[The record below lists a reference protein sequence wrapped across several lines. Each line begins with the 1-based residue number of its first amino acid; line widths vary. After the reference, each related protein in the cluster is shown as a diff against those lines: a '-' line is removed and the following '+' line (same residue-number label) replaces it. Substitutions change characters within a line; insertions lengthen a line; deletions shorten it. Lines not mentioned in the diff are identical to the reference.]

1 MLLIAV
7 QFQQLLPHGERRPV
21 SRTAFRVCPQQ
32 AEVLEAEGLK
42 AREFPWAA
50 GHPTPHPIPA
60 ARLQQTGK
68 SSGGSVR
75 RGLAGADGRK
85 PGLYVRLGIAVFQAV
100 QTDIPFPTGGKDSGV
115 LDPGAGFYPIPH
127 PPQLAEEGLVG
138 VGLPDG
144 LVHVLTDQ
152 VPHGGLTLRLDAA
165 HYARLTETART
176 AGLKIEPMLRQLI
189 MGVNLRPRPPD
200 TYAALLREL
209 NAIGNNVNQLAY
221 QANARGAAT
230 QDEIREAARLVRQA
244 VRLVRDTL

>member
-100 QTDIPFPTGGKDSGV
+100 QTDIPFPTGGKDSFASAGMGGDRDSKHGAYWSNLLWMYFWAPSMV
-115 LDPGAGFYPIPH
+115 LYFLLPSYSIRS
-127 PPQLAEEGLVG
+127 LGLRV
-138 VGLPDG
+138 
-144 LVHVLTDQ
+144 
-152 VPHGGLTLRLDAA
+152 
-165 HYARLTETART
+165 
-176 AGLKIEPMLRQLI
+176 
-189 MGVNLRPRPPD
+189 
-200 TYAALLREL
+200 
-209 NAIGNNVNQLAY
+209 
-221 QANARGAAT
+221 
-230 QDEIREAARLVRQA
+230 
-244 VRLVRDTL
+244 

>member
-7 QFQQLLPHGERRPV
+7 QFQQLLPHGKRRPV

-50 GHPTPHPIPA
+50 GHPTPRPIPA
-60 ARLQQTGK
+60 ARLQQTEK

-75 RGLAGADGRK
+75 RGLAGTDGGK

-152 VPHGGLTLRLDAA
+152 VPHGGLALSGRLPLSPAHRAA
-165 HYARLTETART
+165 QGLT
-176 AGLKIEPMLRQLI
+176 GLNNGQPVFPAD
-189 MGVNLRPRPPD
+189 GV
-200 TYAALLREL
+200 
-209 NAIGNNVNQLAY
+209 
-221 QANARGAAT
+221 
-230 QDEIREAARLVRQA
+230 
-244 VRLVRDTL
+244 

>member
-1 MLLIAV
+1 MENAAR
-7 QFQQLLPHGERRPV
+7 FPGRRFGYAP
-21 SRTAFRVCPQQ
+21 SRQRYWKQR
-32 AEVLEAEGLK
+32 LES
-42 AREFPWAA
+42 REFPWAA

-152 VPHGGLTLRLDAA
+152 VRTVALPCLAA
-165 HYARLTETART
+165 SHS
-176 AGLKIEPMLRQLI
+176 AGSP
-189 MGVNLRPRPPD
+189 GRP
-200 TYAALLREL
+200 
-209 NAIGNNVNQLAY
+209 
-221 QANARGAAT
+221 GAHWA
-230 QDEIREAARLVRQA
+230 Q
-244 VRLVRDTL
+244 